1 MIFVKAILII
11 IALFIT
17 LLWVTKLITDCVYAM
32 YGKDFSDESA
42 QKDGVIRFYMI
53 GLMSILWGIISV
65 L

>member
-1 MIFVKAILII
+1 MIFVKTILII

-17 LLWVTKLITDCVYAM
+17 FLWITKLVTDCVAAM

-42 QKDGVIRFYMI
+42 QKDGVIRLYMI
-53 GLMSILWGIISV
+53 GVISILWGIINA

>member
-1 MIFVKAILII
+1 MIFVKTILII

-17 LLWVTKLITDCVYAM
+17 LLWFTKLVTDCVSAM

-42 QKDGVIRFYMI
+42 QKDGVIRLYMI
-53 GLMSILWGIISV
+53 GAMSILWGIINA